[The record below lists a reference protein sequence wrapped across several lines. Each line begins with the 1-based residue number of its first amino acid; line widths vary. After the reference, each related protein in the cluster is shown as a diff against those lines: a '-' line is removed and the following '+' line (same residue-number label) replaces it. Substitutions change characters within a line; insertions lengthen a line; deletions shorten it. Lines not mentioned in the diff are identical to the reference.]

1 MVDYSKW
8 DQLDD
13 SDDEEKKKPR
23 VQKFDKPQSVT
34 IGGKDTDGVVR
45 ICPWQDAKEYDLSN
59 PEVEAM
65 ENEDD
70 DEPMEPADE
79 DVELMQEGED
89 HREEVLE
96 CRGLAERAL
105 RDGNAAEAV
114 RLLEKAMRMGG
125 ADCPG
130 LLDFLES
137 VRRKVALGASS
148 TAIVHEVPR
157 PAEPPSREEQ
167 LANGGC
173 VGDRYCW
180 SQTRE
185 TVEVNVFV
193 EDGTKAKAVT
203 LKVTEF
209 DVNLVVGG
217 RSVFSGE
224 WPYKVAPEE
233 DPDWEVRNFDGR
245 RAVRLTVRKPPLP
258 GGFSIVT
265 WWRGVLKGDPTIE
278 VDDLKD
284 RTKQKEG
291 NESFAKAWKEANI
304 SFREGVKSHKPIQI
318 PVNVHTEAE
327 AEVDDS
333 VMAS

>member
-8 DQLDD
+8 DNLDV
-13 SDDEEKKKPR
+13 SDDEETKPR
-23 VQKFDKPQSVT
+23 VQKFEKPQSVT
-34 IGGKDTDGVVR
+34 IGGKDSDGVVR
-45 ICPWQDAKEYDLSN
+45 ICPWKDAEEYDLSP
-59 PEVEAM
+59 PEAKVDAM
-65 ENEDD
+65 DDEDN

-79 DVELMQEGED
+79 DVDLMQEGED

-105 RDGNAAEAV
+105 RDGNPEEAV
-114 RLLEKAMRMGG
+114 RLLEKALRMGG

-130 LLDFLES
+130 LLDVLES
-137 VRRKVALGASS
+137 AKRKIALGASS
-148 TAIVHEVPR
+148 TAVVHEAPR

-167 LANGGC
+167 LANGGI
-173 VGDRYCW
+173 VDDRYCW

-193 EDGTKAKAVT
+193 EDGTKAKAVAV
-203 LKVTEF
+203 KVT
-209 DVNLVVGG
+209 DINVNISIGG
-217 RSVFSGE
+217 KSIFSGE

-233 DPDWEVRNFDGR
+233 DPDWELRNFDGR

-258 GGFSIVT
+258 GGLSIVT

-278 VDDLKD
+278 VEDIKD
-284 RTKQKEG
+284 RTKER

-304 SFREGVKSHKPIQI
+304 GFRESVKNHKPIPI
-318 PVNVHTEAE
+318 PVNGHIVPKD
-327 AEVDDS
+327 EVEDS
-333 VMAS
+333 TMAS